1 MDDGIDMVKPII
13 DAFNMGINLGIRKEP
28 SKPKSKLSRF
38 EDVSKEKKEIYIRK
52 QNDYGDSFGKSF
64 EEFGIM
70 SAVVRISDKC
80 NRLISLTGGA
90 KQQVKTESIRDTLLD
105 MSNYCDMAIVEM
117 DEIAA
122 INGVQNEDNPKCPYG
137 KTVVDKDCHTCNEH
151 SWYDGY
157 IVCKNGV
164 PEN

>member
-137 KTVVDKDCHTCNEH
+137 KTVVDKDCNTCIEH
-151 SWYDGY
+151 DWYDGH

-164 PEN
+164 TEN

>member
-137 KTVVDKDCHTCNEH
+137 KTVVDKDCNTCIEH
-151 SWYDGY
+151 DWYDGY

>member
-1 MDDGIDMVKPII
+1 MSDDL
-13 DAFNMGINLGIRKEP
+13 NLVQAVTETLNAGVFSGKRKEP
-28 SKPKSKLSRF
+28 KLKSKLARF
-38 EDVSKEKKEIYIRK
+38 EDVAAEKKEIYIRK

-90 KQQVKTESIRDTLLD
+90 KQQVKAESIRDTLLD
-105 MSNYCDMAIVEM
+105 MSNYCDMTIVEI
-117 DEIAA
+117 DENAELSGI
-122 INGVQNEDNPKCPYG
+122 QNEDPPKCPYR
-137 KTVVDKDCHTCNEH
+137 KTVVDKGCNTCFEH
-151 SWYDGY
+151 DWYDGH

-164 PEN
+164 TEN